1 MKTGLHVAAAV
12 RLGLLLIFT
21 TILHQCRA
29 SHVTHPNINFD
40 PLGQKLGI
48 AGTYNGIS
56 LYTDTEQL
64 TQIPTSTS
72 SVITLAND
80 TLKLLA
86 SSNVNGIIYDACIL
100 SDTLYIAG
108 NFSTLQGHSV
118 NNIAS
123 VDLANNNQ
131 IKSLKYGLDG
141 PVYSLHCDATQN
153 QVYVGGAFIA
163 PVDTSMITYSDSLSQ
178 FGGSVAIWKN
188 QQWSGLPWKGVNGPV
203 YSIAKSGTSVLFA
216 GQFNASTDGQPYHA
230 PATQPIS
237 LSASG
242 VSATNTA
249 SNSAAPGSI
258 ICADATNTKPWIL
271 SDGVNGTWQTT
282 FLDYS
287 VNPVLIRIANSKLEN
302 HQTHEFSIRSLVDAT
317 LFQLSYL
324 DPDTNLTK
332 TCSTNCTL
340 SKSTNVLYQDFR
352 ITNISLTNGIAIDI
366 HSWYGVSGG
375 LASVKVFQSEIF
387 AYAVDASAANVCA
400 STSSTTSS
408 NSTTLPRITTQGSWT
423 VSNTSIPYLTM
434 PVTKSDLASPP
445 SVTFYPNIAES
456 GLYEVLLYSP
466 ACSGSSECAKR
477 TDVDVF
483 IATSASQTS
492 NVTLAPAS
500 STATSQSIFSGYFDV
515 SANFT
520 PSVKVAL
527 AKNASFSGSAS
538 MTLVA
543 HAVQFIKNPSV
554 DVLNSVI
561 QYNTSQTAVSA
572 TSIPWGKLADNL
584 PSQSIVKSMDVFQDT
599 IYMAGTFSGNDKSSN
614 KYTNIVQY
622 DVNARQMKAL
632 ANQGFNGPVESIV
645 CTDTELYV
653 GGSFSMMAGN
663 TTVVDYL
670 ANVARYNMQS
680 GTWSALNAGVYGPVA
695 ALSWSKDKQSIIVSG
710 AFSQLL
716 KTTQQDASQVR
727 AAAGTALWSTN
738 SQQWSTST
746 DTPYMAG
753 TVYATV
759 QHNSNTYYLGRLNSV
774 QRYQSNGMSFIS
786 NDGTVS
792 SPFDTVHPEGSISA
806 GVLYNSA
813 SSSAPL
819 AKRDASSSSTIFGGQ
834 FTLSGQQ
841 QQPQTIQNIAIYDN
855 NGVWS
860 GVTGADW
867 QGTVHSMAVHQDLLY
882 VGGRFTGPSSHDLA
896 IFDLTKKA
904 LSLTPDVKTS
914 DGSPASVHIV
924 RHIAARNTMVIGG
937 NFSSVGSLSCAC
949 VCSLDISSL
958 QWSSLGS
965 GLVGQVQDV
974 QWINGKLVATGNISL
989 NNSPLTIA
997 EYDYAKSTWGPFG
1010 TANLPG
1016 PSSALSFDNNTQH
1029 VYVSGQSSDASAST
1043 YIRVWDGQQFI
1054 TPKAEL
1060 GPGSSISGL
1069 SMLPLTTTN
1078 ASSQNAL
1085 LVSGFINLGTLG
1097 NVSAA
1102 FFDGDQ
1108 WTPYLVTATDNAA
1121 SSSSRSALS
1130 SVFYLEQIPFI
1141 APSHNK
1147 GSMPTPLVILVSIA
1161 ISLGIVFLI
1170 VLCSMLIV
1178 YVKRKRDSKINPQSN
1193 PGAYYG
1199 KPPRTPESL
1208 LAALKAAAAPEG
1220 DDDHGPDGNEKEDGS
1235 NRYLQQP
1242 ENQQLYNMSRSI
1254 SQEHL
1259 HEQPLTPFNPMIAG
1273 GVAAMT
1279 TARASPV
1286 PPTAHSRSYSQQQQQ
1301 QYNTMFGNTT
1311 AVNYNNQGP
1320 QGNAVTA
1327 GMATAAAAAAATAV
1341 SNHHHHQQHHDAARP
1356 ESYARPYSEIQRDSN
1371 TSSFYNNEYTNANA
1385 REMSEIP
1392 SRYSPFNP
1400 FRNSDIGVAVAGGA
1414 AAVGAAAAA
1423 SANGTHK
1430 NTSTEQQQQQQQP
1443 QTVTY
1448 SNMAPAEPSSMAVT
1462 PLPESVRWTH
1472 ASPAAAA
1479 AMSSAVVKP
1488 ISLVGTSDGSS
1499 LVDPVFGPGASA
1511 DKVDKVRWINTPNSQ
1526 HALSSAVV
1534 TPTVPSV
1541 EHHQRAINNA
1551 SPAATTTAQNS
1562 YLSPHAAAGTPVP
1575 NSTSAAANNVRWT
1588 NFDAQK
1594 AVGVA
1599 TIGPVSSS
1607 DDNSLYPPSA
1617 TALSSNHSIS
1627 NTIQSGE
1634 AFSSDPD
1641 IVRWTTAPSADQ
1653 NKATATIAPVEPSE
1667 SHALSSVAKSQPYKA
1682 SLSSL
1687 AYPYNVDTPS
1697 TESSSRNLEVAG
1709 TAAAA
1714 GAAAAAGYSAYHHSK
1729 NDSTSSADRVINT
1742 NAFRLSDA
1750 GSLAPI
1756 DTSNLGYAF
1765 NKDTGRQEPMSPD
1778 SAVRWKTANVGS
1790 PIETVHV
1797 PHMLEPASAFV
1808 THRSAKQEQEEAQ
1821 DDRDVAL
1828 ENYYNN
1834 PQSVAPA
1841 KKTSN
1846 KYKPVVNESHHTPAA
1861 AAATAAV
1868 VSSSSNAEMNE
1879 PIGRKSEAIDDVIA
1893 SRDLNALSVLI
1904 DEEVPTSPQQQQQ
1917 HEEPPVP
1924 QLMAVP
1930 TPSRSTPSPS
1940 GVNAIDGRAAS
1951 KRMVEEYLTS
1961 KKTPAAS
1968 DDSSKKA
1975 KYKSDF
1981 TSIMASAIKNNA
1993 SSPVATEE
2001 KPHLYYAKF
2010 DFSAREHGELGFEKA
2025 DAIIVIDSSDDIWWM
2040 GYKADKSDGSFIQGV
2055 FPSNYVEIAMAI
2067 R

>member
-1 MKTGLHVAAAV
+1 MKTGLHVAFG
-12 RLGLLLIFT
+12 RLGLLLLLT
-21 TILHQCRA
+21 TINLCRA
-29 SHVTHPNINFD
+29 SYVTHPNINFD
-40 PLGQKLGI
+40 PVGKLGI
-48 AGTYNGIS
+48 SGSYNGIS

-72 SVITLAND
+72 SVVTLSND
-80 TLKLLA
+80 TLKLIA
-86 SSNVNGIIYDACIL
+86 SSNANGIIYDACIL

-108 NFSTLQGHSV
+108 NFSTLKGHSV

-123 VDLANNNQ
+123 IDLTDNNQ
-131 IKSLKYGLDG
+131 IKPLKYGLDG
-141 PVYSLHCDATQN
+141 PVYSVYCDTAQN
-153 QVYVGGAFIA
+153 QLYVGGAFIA
-163 PVDTSMITYSDSLSQ
+163 PVDTSMVKYSDSLSQ

-203 YSIAKSGTSVLFA
+203 YSIAKTSTSVLFA

-237 LSASG
+237 LSSSG

-287 VNPVLIRIANSKLEN
+287 VNPVLIRISNSKLEN
-302 HQTHEFSIRSLVDAT
+302 HQTNQFSIRSLADAT
-317 LFQLSYL
+317 RYQLSYL

-332 TCSTNCTL
+332 TCSTNCSL
-340 SKSTNVLYQDFR
+340 SKNTNVLYQDFR

-366 HSWYGVSGG
+366 HSWYGVGGG

-387 AYAVDASAANVCA
+387 AYAVDASASNMCA
-400 STSSTTSS
+400 STTATTNS
-408 NSTTLPRITTQGSWT
+408 NSTTLPRILSQGNWT
-423 VSNTSIPYLTM
+423 VSNTSIPYLTL
-434 PVTKSDLASPP
+434 PVTKSDLSSPP
-445 SVTFYPNIAES
+445 SVTFYPNLAES

-466 ACSGSSECAKR
+466 ACSGSECSKR

-483 IATSASQTS
+483 ISTSASQTS
-492 NVTLAPAS
+492 NVTLAPS

-527 AKNASFSGSAS
+527 AKNASFSESAS

-554 DVLNSVI
+554 DVLASVI
-561 QYNTSQTAVSA
+561 QYNVSQSAVSA
-572 TSIPWGKLADNL
+572 TSIPWGKLADNI
-584 PSQSIVKSMDVFQDT
+584 PSQSIVKSMDVLQDT
-599 IYMAGTFSGNDKSSN
+599 IYMAGNFSGSDKSNN

-622 DVNARQMKAL
+622 DASARQLKAL
-632 ANQGFNGPVESIV
+632 PNQGFNGPVESIV
-645 CTDTELYV
+645 CTDT
-653 GGSFSMMAGN
+653 
-663 TTVVDYL
+663 VVDYL
-670 ANVARYNMQS
+670 ANVARYNMQA
-680 GTWSALNAGVYGPVA
+680 GIWSALNAGVDGPVLA
-695 ALSWSKDKQSIIVSG
+695 MSWSKDKQSIIVSG

-716 KTTQQDASQVR
+716 KTTHDASQTR
-727 AAAGTALWSTN
+727 AAAGTALWSTGL
-738 SQQWSTST
+738 QQWTTST
-746 DTPYMAG
+746 DTPYMSG
-753 TVYATV
+753 TVYAAV
-759 QHNSNTYYLGRLNSV
+759 RYNSNDYYMGSLKSM
-774 QRYQSNGMSFIS
+774 QRYQFNDMSFIS
-786 NDGTVS
+786 NDNTIT
-792 SPFDTVHPEGSISA
+792 SPFDTMHPEGSISA
-806 GVLYNSA
+806 GVLYASA
-813 SSSAPL
+813 TPTTL
-819 AKRDASSSSTIFGGQ
+819 AKRDTSNGSTSMIFGGQ
-834 FTLSGQQ
+834 FTLPGQ
-841 QQPQTIQNIAIYDN
+841 QTIQNIAIYDN
-855 NGVWS
+855 GAWS
-860 GVTGADW
+860 GVEGADW
-867 QGTVHSMAVHQDLLY
+867 QGAVHSMAVHHDLLY

-896 IFDLTKKA
+896 IFDLTKKS
-904 LSLTPDVKTS
+904 LSLTPDIKTS
-914 DGSPASVHIV
+914 DGSPASVNIV
-924 RHIAARNTMVIGG
+924 RHIAPRNTIVIGG
-937 NFSSVGSLSCAC
+937 NFTSVGSLSCAC
-949 VCSLDISSL
+949 ICSLDIDSL
-958 QWSSLGS
+958 QWSSLGL

-997 EYDYAKSTWGPFG
+997 EYDYEKSTWGPFG

-1016 PSSALSFDNNTQH
+1016 PSSTLSFDNNTQH
-1029 VYVSGQSSDASAST
+1029 VYVSGQANDASAST

-1054 TPKAEL
+1054 TPKTEL

-1069 SMLPLTTTN
+1069 SMLPMTTTN

-1102 FFDGDQ
+1102 FFDGDN
-1108 WTPYLVTATDNAA
+1108 WTPYLVTASANGDM
-1121 SSSSRSALS
+1121 SRSALN

-1141 APSHNK
+1141 APSKNK

-1170 VLCSMLIV
+1170 VLCSMLVV
-1178 YVKRKRDSKINPQSN
+1178 YIKRKRDSKINPQSN

-1220 DDDHGPDGNEKEDGS
+1220 DDHDRDEKEDGG
-1235 NRYLQQP
+1235 RYLQQP

-1259 HEQPLTPFNPMIAG
+1259 HEQSLTPFNPMATG

-1279 TARASPV
+1279 TARAAPV

-1301 QYNTMFGNTT
+1301 LQYNNMFGNTT
-1311 AVNYNNQGP
+1311 AVNHNQG
-1320 QGNAVTA
+1320 QQDFVNKGIATGVV
-1327 GMATAAAAAAATAV
+1327 GATAAAAAAA
-1341 SNHHHHQQHHDAARP
+1341 SNGSHQHHDAARP

-1371 TSSFYNNEYTNANA
+1371 TNSFYNNQYTNAK
-1385 REMSEIP
+1385 EMSEIP

-1400 FRNSDIGVAVAGGA
+1400 FRNSEIGAAIAGGA
-1414 AAVGAAAAA
+1414 AGAATGTAAVAAA
-1423 SANGTHK
+1423 GSNK
-1430 NTSTEQQQQQQQP
+1430 NNASTSTERQP

-1448 SNMAPAEPSSMAVT
+1448 SNMAPPETSSMAVT
-1462 PLPESVRWTH
+1462 PLPESVRWTN

-1479 AMSSAVVKP
+1479 AMSSAAVKP

-1499 LVDPVFGPGASA
+1499 SLVDPVYGPGASA
-1511 DKVDKVRWINTPNSQ
+1511 DKVDKVRWTNAPNSQ
-1526 HALSSAVV
+1526 LALSSAVV
-1534 TPTVPSV
+1534 TPIVSSLENRSV
-1541 EHHQRAINNA
+1541 NNQ
-1551 SPAATTTAQNS
+1551 SAQNS
-1562 YLSPHAAAGTPVP
+1562 YLSPHTTTPLP
-1575 NSTSAAANNVRWT
+1575 SSKSSAANAFHQTAPSSSTTTSNVRWT
-1588 NFDAQK
+1588 NFNADE

-1599 TIGPVSSS
+1599 TIGPVSSDAV
-1607 DDNSLYPPSA
+1607 DDTVYPSGKSS
-1617 TALSSNHSIS
+1617 ALSNPSIS

-1634 AFSSDPD
+1634 DFSNDPD
-1641 IVRWTTAPSADQ
+1641 IVRWTTAPSADK

-1667 SHALSSVAKSQPYKA
+1667 SHALSSIGKSQPYKA

-1687 AYPYNVDTPS
+1687 AYPYNVDTP
-1697 TESSSRNLEVAG
+1697 TTEESSRHLEVAG
-1709 TAAAA
+1709 AAALGA
-1714 GAAAAAGYSAYHHSK
+1714 GAAGYTVYHHAK

-1756 DTSNLGYAF
+1756 DTTSLGYAF
-1765 NKDTGRQEPMSPD
+1765 NKDTGRQEPLSPD

-1797 PHMLEPASAFV
+1797 PHILEPASALV
-1808 THRSAKQEQEEAQ
+1808 TRRSANQQ
-1821 DDRDVAL
+1821 DEHQDERDTAL

-1841 KKTSN
+1841 TKSN
-1846 KYKPVVNESHHTPAA
+1846 KYKPVVNESHYTS
-1861 AAATAAV
+1861 AV
-1868 VSSSSNAEMNE
+1868 STSSSGNAEMNE
-1879 PIGRKSEAIDDVIA
+1879 PIGRKSEAIDDLIA

-1904 DEEVPTSPQQQQQ
+1904 DEEVPTTSASIVPRLQQQ
-1917 HEEPPVP
+1917 EESPVP
-1924 QLMAVP
+1924 QLMTVP

-1968 DDSSKKA
+1968 DDSKKS

-1981 TSIMASAIKNNA
+1981 TSVMAAAIKNNA
-1993 SSPVATEE
+1993 DSPVATEE

-2025 DAIIVIDSSDDIWWM
+2025 DPIIVVDSSDDIWWM

-2055 FPSNYVEIAMAI
+2055 FPSNYVEIAVAI